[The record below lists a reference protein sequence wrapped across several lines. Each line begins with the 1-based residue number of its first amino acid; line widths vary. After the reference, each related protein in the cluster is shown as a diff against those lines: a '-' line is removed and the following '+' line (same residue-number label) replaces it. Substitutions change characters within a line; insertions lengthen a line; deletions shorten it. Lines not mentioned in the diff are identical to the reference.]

1 MKRIIKSLAAV
12 TAYLILLC
20 YLLGTEAVLLLS
32 PKHIGMFLLGCII
45 LCLPSLEKK
54 TNWKEFREI
63 FKKNAIM
70 AGYLETFV
78 LLFASVSQRKIAQ
91 GELLGEFAL
100 SLRPVFYGFV
110 CHLILRED
118 NLTEKKQEEL
128 WAQKELPKDS
138 AVKKKASLQEI
149 SLKETSLKDVSI
161 QDIQETPQKKTS
173 KAPLKKVPLKDIS
186 LEMQKPDLSKLT
198 RQEKLIAEL
207 VSRGLTN
214 REIGEELY
222 ISETTVKKHIS
233 NIFEKTGISSRRELR

>member
-1 MKRIIKSLAAV
+1 MKRIIKSLTAV
-12 TAYLILLC
+12 IAYLLLLC

-45 LCLPSLEKK
+45 LCIPSLDKK
-54 TNWKEFREI
+54 IRWKEFREI
-63 FKKNAIM
+63 FQKNAIM

-78 LLFASVSQRKIAQ
+78 LLFASVSQRKM
-91 GELLGEFAL
+91 GEGEFLREFAL

-118 NLTEKKQEEL
+118 LTKKNLTEDEKTDSFAGKAKEEL
-128 WAQKELPKDS
+128 PVLKNPRNNTSSELPS
-138 AVKKKASLQEI
+138 PEKAN
-149 SLKETSLKDVSI
+149 
-161 QDIQETPQKKTS
+161 P
-173 KAPLKKVPLKDIS
+173 
-186 LEMQKPDLSKLT
+186 KPDLSGLT
-198 RQEKLIAEL
+198 RQEKLVAEL

-233 NIFEKTGISSRRELR
+233 NIFEKTGISSRRQLR